1 MTILEVLPSHEYL
14 SCTFQTKEQF
24 LFTDK
29 LAKTDTSTEL
39 LWQQCG
45 RELPELLMPPS
56 LMLFRLGTNCK
67 IPVQNPFT
75 DKLKMNVMVIRRLA
89 IKLKKVYNSKTSRT
103 CVCYWWSHNSLK
115 YEGRIYSK
123 GNRRKCKQTSQQ
135 IRVLKRRPTFNDVM
149 KKNLLETYVF
159 ALVEKSPS
167 FRKVLERICEN
178 MKTFPGEFWKLKF
191 RQ

>member
-29 LAKTDTSTEL
+29 LAKTDTTTEL

-45 RELPELLMPPS
+45 RELPELLMRPS

-75 DKLKMNVMVIRRLA
+75 DKLKIPNGHTSFGNK
-89 IKLKKVYNSKTSRT
+89 IKEGTLLKDVVQRT

-135 IRVLKRRPTFNDVM
+135 IRVLKRRPSFNDVM

-159 ALVEKSPS
+159 A
-167 FRKVLERICEN
+167 
-178 MKTFPGEFWKLKF
+178 
-191 RQ
+191 

>member
-1 MTILEVLPSHEYL
+1 MSIFLALFKQKNSFFSQTNWPKQILAL
-14 SCTFQTKEQF
+14 SC
-24 LFTDK
+24 
-29 LAKTDTSTEL
+29 

-135 IRVLKRRPTFNDVM
+135 IRVWKRRPSFNDVM
-149 KKNLLETYVF
+149 KKNLLETFVF
-159 ALVEKSPS
+159 A
-167 FRKVLERICEN
+167 
-178 MKTFPGEFWKLKF
+178 
-191 RQ
+191 